1 MFIAPCFASLCVI
14 VVVHPH
20 PKMVLS
26 AIALGGRGDFPPLSL
41 LGDLGKG

>member
-1 MFIAPCFASLCVI
+1 LHHVLRHYVFVD
-14 VVVHPH
+14 VVHPH